1 MRAVVDELVAAAR
14 GLARGPGFAALAIGV
29 LGLGLAAVVFMFGV
43 IDTMM
48 LRPAPYPD
56 AERIYLV
63 GSRSLDDGSLSG
75 DMASQDYVALRDA
88 QTGFD
93 AIGAAYTGTV
103 YLTGDGQAERY
114 DGGFV
119 TASIFD
125 VAHTAPELGRR
136 LQPQDDLQGA
146 APVVVLGH
154 DLWKSRFGSDP
165 AVIGRTL
172 RINGTPTEVVGIM
185 PKGYAFPTNSQ
196 LWLPNRL
203 EPLKESRSKSVS
215 VQVFGL
221 LRDGVPADAV
231 IQEFAPVAARI
242 HEEMPDRWNSRFETV
257 PFAAAWIGDD
267 GRQLLWT
274 LMGAVG
280 LVLLI
285 ACANVSNLLLTR
297 AAYRVRETS
306 VRSALGATRGRLV
319 AQVLAE
325 GLVIS
330 AAATLVG
337 LLLASLALDAMRLTV
352 AKLMQDSPTWWAFD
366 MDWRVIAA
374 AVAVALLSTLIAGLP
389 AAMRASRP
397 ALDGLLRDGGRM
409 GTGLAIGRVAWGL
422 VAFEVALAC
431 ALLGGAA
438 LMAQG
443 VWAATQSDVG
453 VDVPEYMT
461 ARVGLPTGTFT
472 DEAGQVRFWE
482 SLLANVARQPGV
494 DAVAATG
501 WLPMHDGW
509 RGPISVDGVDLG
521 DSRSRPKVF
530 AIPVSRSFFD
540 TFRMPVRQGRLFDT
554 RDTADG
560 LPVVVINESMAR
572 AVWPG
577 RSPLG
582 ARVKFDG
589 KPESPWRT
597 VIGVVPDIL
606 HSGNGRPEPAMY
618 ESIDQVPQQFLSLV
632 ARGPGGP
639 RSLVPALRAGLAATE
654 PNLALYWIRT
664 LDEALLLK
672 TSGFRIVGTMF
683 AVFAAVA
690 LVLAAAGLYGVLA
703 FHVGQRTRELG
714 VRRALGADDGNVLRL
729 VARATGAQVLAGV
742 IVGMALLPFLG
753 RGLQSIM
760 TEMNAFD
767 PIVYTLTALAMLG
780 VALVATWIP
789 TRRALRVDP
798 AVALRYE

>member
-1 MRAVVDELVAAAR
+1 MRAVLDELMAAVR
-14 GLARGPGFAALAIGV
+14 GLARGPAFTALAVGV
-29 LGLGLAAVVFMFGV
+29 LGLGLAAVIFMFGV

-56 AERIYLV
+56 AERIYRID
-63 GSRSLDDGSLSG
+63 SRSLDDSDVSG
-75 DMASQDYVALRDA
+75 DMPPQDYAALRDA
-88 QTGFD
+88 QTGFE

-125 VAHTAPELGRR
+125 VAHTTPELGRR

-154 DLWKSRFGSDP
+154 DLWRSRFGSDP

-172 RINGTPTEVVGIM
+172 RINGAPTEVVGVM
-185 PKGYAFPTNSQ
+185 PAGYAFPTNSQ
-196 LWLPNRL
+196 LWLPSRL
-203 EPLKESRSKSVS
+203 EPFKDSRFKSVS
-215 VQVFGL
+215 VQVYGL
-221 LRDGVPADAV
+221 LRNAVPADAV
-231 IQEFAPVAARI
+231 MQEFAPVAARI
-242 HEEMPDRWNSRFETV
+242 HEQLPDRWNRRFETV

-297 AAYRVRETS
+297 AAYRIRETS

-319 AQVLAE
+319 AHVLAE

-330 AAATLVG
+330 TVAALLG
-337 LLLASLALDAMRLTV
+337 LLLASLALDAMRLAV

-366 MDWRVIAA
+366 MDRRVI
-374 AVAVALLSTLIAGLP
+374 AVAVAVAMLSTLVAGLP
-389 AAMRASRP
+389 AALRASRP

-422 VAFEVALAC
+422 VVFEVALAC
-431 ALLGGAA
+431 TLLGGAA

-443 VWAATQSDVG
+443 VWTATQSDVG
-453 VDVPEYMT
+453 VNVPDYMT
-461 ARVGLPTGTFT
+461 ARVGLPSGTFA
-472 DEAGQVRFWE
+472 DEAGQLRFWE
-482 SLLANVARQPGV
+482 NLLENIARQPGV
-494 DAVAATG
+494 EAVAATTA
-501 WLPMHDGW
+501 LPMHGGAHDSF
-509 RGPISVDGVDLG
+509 SVDGVDLG
-521 DSRSRPKVF
+521 DSRSRPKAF
-530 AIPVSRSFFD
+530 GITVSRSFFD
-540 TFRMPVRQGRLFDT
+540 TFRMAPSAGRLFDT

-572 AVWPG
+572 AAWPG

-582 ARVKFDG
+582 ARVKFDDR
-589 KPESPWRT
+589 PESPWRT

-606 HSGNGRPEPAMY
+606 HANNGRPEPAMY
-618 ESIDQVPQQFLSLV
+618 VPIEQEPAQFMSLV

-639 RSLVPALRAGLAATE
+639 RSLVPALRDGLAATE

-683 AVFAAVA
+683 AIFAAVA
-690 LVLAAAGLYGVLA
+690 LALAAAGLYGVLA

-714 VRRALGADDGNVLRL
+714 VRRALGADDGNILRL
-729 VARATGAQVLAGV
+729 VARATGAQVLVGV

-753 RGLQSIM
+753 RGLQAVM
-760 TEMNAFD
+760 AEMNAFD
-767 PIVYTLTALAMLG
+767 PLVYSLTLLAMLC